1 MSPAVM
7 PTRIL
12 VVGGGGREHAL
23 AWKLSDEPGVN
34 LVIVAPGQR
43 RDRRAAAGPVRR
55 GPGPPTTAAIVEVA
69 RANAVELA
77 VIGPEQPLADGL
89 ADALAGGRRA
99 DVRADPPRPP
109 GSRPPRRSATRWP
122 RRPACAMADGARL
135 PVAGRGHGGA
145 RATFAGSGRGFVIKE
160 DGLAA
165 GKGVSV
171 HGPRDA
177 AAIAPYLE
185 RLFRAGPDRVV
196 LIEERLTGREASV
209 IALSDG
215 RDVVALPAARDH
227 KRLRDGDD
235 GPNTGGMGAYSPL
248 ADLPESLR
256 VERPARVHRPIL
268 AELARRGTPFVGAL
282 YAGLML
288 TADGPELLE
297 CNARFG
303 DPETQVVLPR
313 LAVALG
319 PLLLAA
325 ARGALGPVAAAHGGV
340 APVLPGAAVGIVL
353 AGGGYP
359 DAPRRGDR
367 DQRPRRGRAEGRLV
381 FHAGTRRAP
390 TARSRRTAAG
400 SSRSWAGAQTSP
412 PPATRRA
419 APPTRSRSTGLQRR
433 HDIGVGRRR
442 RVGAVADD
450 PALHAARDGRDLDRA
465 GALRGDAPG
474 RDRRRPGPGRP
485 RSRPGRTRSPRSR
498 RGRAST
504 SPASP
509 RSSRRPTTTSSR
521 S

>member
-7 PTRIL
+7 PTRVLI
-12 VVGGGGREHAL
+12 VGGGGREHAL

-34 LVIVAPGQR
+34 LVIVAPGSDAIGELPR
-43 RDRRAAAGPVRR
+43 VRSVEVPAADH
-55 GPGPPTTAAIVEVA
+55 AAIVDVA

-89 ADALAGGRRA
+89 ADALRAAGVPTFGPSAAAARIETSKA
-99 DVRADPPRPP
+99 FCHEVAEAAGVR
-109 GSRPPRRSATRWP
+109 
-122 RRPACAMADGARL
+122 MADARVCRS
-135 PVAGRGHGGA
+135 PGEAIDAA
-145 RATFAGSGRGFVIKE
+145 RAFAGSGRGFVIKE

-171 HGPRDA
+171 HDPRDVA
-177 AAIAPYLE
+177 AVGPYLE

-196 LIEERLTGREASV
+196 LVEERLTGREASV

-248 ADLPESLR
+248 ADLPDSLL
-256 VERPARVHRPIL
+256 VEVLREVHWPIL

-288 TADGPELLE
+288 TADGPALLE

-313 LAVALG
+313 LAIALG
-319 PLLLAA
+319 PILLAA

-353 AGGGYP
+353 AGGAYP
-359 DAPRRGDR
+359 AASSRGDR
-367 DQRPRRGRAEGRLV
+367 IAGLAEATRQRALV
-381 FHAGTRRAP
+381 FHAGTRRRDDGTYETNGGRILTVVGRGASLAD
-390 TARSRRTAAG
+390 ARDAAED
-400 SSRSWAGAQTSP
+400 
-412 PPATRRA
+412 A
-419 APPTRSRSTGLQRR
+419 ADVISFEGVHRR
-433 HDIGVGRRR
+433 HDIASGAVP
-442 RVGAVADD
+442 VGA
-450 PALHAARDGRDLDRA
+450 AR
-465 GALRGDAPG
+465 
-474 RDRRRPGPGRP
+474 
-485 RSRPGRTRSPRSR
+485 
-498 RGRAST
+498 
-504 SPASP
+504 
-509 RSSRRPTTTSSR
+509 
-521 S
+521 